1 MGQAMT
7 NIINFPKPGLSPI
20 KVELNPQKPGIVSV
34 VIKGVWVFTVLFWPF
49 IRFLLSIDCAF
60 QFFRMIYLWNT
71 FGMYAA
77 WTFIIHFAVLTLLT
91 CFVSIYKP
99 NTE

>member
-7 NIINFPKPGLSPI
+7 NIINFPRPGLNLI
-20 KVELNPQKPGIVSV
+20 KVELNPKKPGMVSA

-49 IRFLLSIDCAF
+49 IRFFLSIDCAF
-60 QFFRMIYLWNT
+60 QFVRMIYFWNT
-71 FGMYAA
+71 LGMYAG
-77 WTFIIHFAVLTLLT
+77 WTFMIHFAVLTVFT
-91 CFVSIYKP
+91 YFVSIYKP

>member
-1 MGQAMT
+1 MT
-7 NIINFPKPGLSPI
+7 NIINFPKPGLSPTR
-20 KVELNPQKPGIVSV
+20 VELNTKKPGMVSA

-71 FGMYAA
+71 FGMYAV

-91 CFVSIYKP
+91 YFVSIYKP
-99 NTE
+99 NIE